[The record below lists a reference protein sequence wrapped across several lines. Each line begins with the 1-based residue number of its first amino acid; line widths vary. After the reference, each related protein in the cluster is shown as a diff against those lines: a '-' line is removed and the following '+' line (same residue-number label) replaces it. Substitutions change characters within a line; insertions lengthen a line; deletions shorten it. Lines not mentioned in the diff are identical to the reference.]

1 MQCPFCHSTIKI
13 SEAFLPGGNQKKR
26 GDSDAEDEEEEGDD
40 EGRKRVYR

>member
-26 GDSDAEDEEEEGDD
+26 GDSDAEDEEEEDNMHSLN
-40 EGRKRVYR
+40 